1 LQEEIEKDR
10 QDNLDKQVDMLLEE
24 MKKAAEDR
32 AKEREALTENTE
44 AIIESTE
51 WTKLMKE
58 QMSSWTSEDD
68 AVAWLYANK
77 KIDDIT
83 DEEIEQITNEWKEKY
98 ADGLS
103 YLA

>member
-1 LQEEIEKDR
+1 
-10 QDNLDKQVDMLLEE
+10 MLLDE